1 MAAVVAAS
9 MAGGSVPA
17 SAIQSDQS
25 EAEGRFLTF
34 QGGFV
39 DIDDLAAINGAYSA
53 FPSEGGGVDNTPL
66 ELEVLNTLDIDLGNG
81 VKLFGDNGILALGA
95 LGQYANTAEDEAPFA
110 SSGLVG
116 EDGVIAVP
124 GDTPEENAYLD
135 LAPLLEAASLD
146 ELLSEARLELGAI
159 SSSATTDA
167 GEGPVGDYQIADG
180 KLILGSN
187 AVAGLSGALS
197 EALAEIS
204 DPINDLVGDGGVID
218 QTLNPVLDTLT
229 STLNSLLLGVGSVDD
244 LGVTATVDLDLQAA
258 LDSVLGQPLTSED
271 SAVTIDLSSGEIALD
286 LARLVQDTQ
295 GGDYDG
301 TLNNLPVDTEL
312 LGPDVIQAA
321 LDGVGEVLD
330 NVPALLINAVSDA
343 LDATEL
349 NIDIY
354 GEINGPLG
362 VNIGTV
368 SIILSG
374 TLGQFIDDDG
384 DAVEVDTSGTSVIG
398 LPVGDLVQPILS
410 IVTGTI
416 LPGLVSPIAD
426 AITDEGAL
434 DTIFRPIVEGV
445 NTALT
450 PVFGLV
456 SDNLLALTAN
466 VQEDPGNFVDERGYD
481 PDSFTQRALRI
492 TLLPNSPILQLSLAS
507 STIRPADVD
516 DDDDANANASA
527 SAAASANADD
537 DSNAAAE
544 AAAEAAAMADADTT
558 ASAAAD
564 ADASAAAQAAA
575 DEDASSDASTDAT
588 SEANAAAA
596 AAADAAAS
604 SEGDDDTNA
613 DSSAAADANAAAAS
627 EAAATAD
634 ASTDASA
641 SAAADSDVEGDTDV
655 DGDAS
660 DEGDS
665 DVDGDASDEGDSDV
679 DADAS
684 SDASAS
690 SASAS
695 SAAESDAAVDGVDV
709 EGDASAEGDPDE
721 TETSASSDSSVS
733 GGSADS
739 SGGGAGALP
748 GTGASANSAAVLG
761 AALLLLL
768 GATAL
773 VVTRRKKLQS

>member
-1 MAAVVAAS
+1 

-66 ELEVLNTLDIDLGNG
+66 ELEILNALDIDLGNG

-124 GDTPEENAYLD
+124 GDTPEESAYLD

-229 STLNSLLLGVGSVDD
+229 STLNSLLFGIGSIDD

-271 SAVTIDLSSGEIALD
+271 SAVTIDLSSGKIALH

-301 TLNNLPVDTEL
+301 TLNNLPVNTEL

-330 NVPALLINAVSDA
+330 NVPALLVNAVSDA
-343 LDATEL
+343 LDATDL

-362 VNIGTV
+362 LNIGTV
-368 SIILSG
+368 SIVLSG

-384 DAVEVDTSGTSVIG
+384 EAIDVDTSGTSIVG
-398 LPVGDLVQPILS
+398 LPVGDLLQPILS
-410 IVTGTI
+410 TVTGTI
-416 LPGLVSPIAD
+416 LPGLVGPIAD

-434 DTIFRPIVEGV
+434 DTVFRPIVEGV

-481 PDSFTQRALRI
+481 PDSFTQRALQL

-516 DDDDANANASA
+516 DDDDDDDANANASA
-527 SAAASANADD
+527 SASASADADD
-537 DSNAAAE
+537 DSNAAAQ
-544 AAAEAAAMADADTT
+544 AAAQAAATADADTT

-564 ADASAAAQAAA
+564 D
-575 DEDASSDASTDAT
+575 D
-588 SEANAAAA
+588 ANAAAA
-596 AAADAAAS
+596 VAADADASTEASVEANASASAAANAAAS

-613 DSSAAADANAAAAS
+613 DSSAASDANAAAAS
-627 EAAATAD
+627 EAAAIAD

-641 SAAADSDVEGDTDV
+641 SASADADSDVEGDTDV

-660 DEGDS
+660 DEGDT
-665 DVDGDASDEGDSDV
+665 DVDGDASDEGDTD
-679 DADAS
+679 DDGDAS
-684 SDASAS
+684 YKGDT
-690 SASAS
+690 
-695 SAAESDAAVDGVDV
+695 DV
-709 EGDASAEGDPDE
+709 EGEDSDEGDMYVDGQACE
-721 TETSASSDSSVS
+721 KEI
-733 GGSADS
+733 
-739 SGGGAGALP
+739 
-748 GTGASANSAAVLG
+748 
-761 AALLLLL
+761 
-768 GATAL
+768 
-773 VVTRRKKLQS
+773 

>member
-135 LAPLLEAASLD
+135 LTPLLEAASLE
-146 ELLSEARLELGAI
+146 ELLTEARLELGAI

-167 GEGPVGDYQIADG
+167 GEGPVGAYQIADG
-180 KLILGSN
+180 KLILGSS

-204 DPINDLVGDGGVID
+204 EPINDLVGDGGVID

-229 STLNSLLLGVGSVDD
+229 STLNSLLLGIGSVDD

-258 LDSVLGQPLTSED
+258 LDSVLAQPLTSED

-301 TLNNLPVDTEL
+301 TLNNLPVNTEL

-343 LDATEL
+343 LDATDL

-354 GEINGPLG
+354 GEINSLLG
-362 VNIGTV
+362 NIGTV

-384 DAVEVDTSGTSVIG
+384 DAVEVDTSGTSVVG
-398 LPVGDLVQPILS
+398 LPVGQLLQPILS
-410 IVTGTI
+410 TVTGTI

-466 VQEDPGNFVDERGYD
+466 VQEVPGNFVDERGYD

-627 EAAATAD
+627 EAAAIAD

-641 SAAADSDVEGDTDV
+641 SAAADSDVEGDTD
-655 DGDAS
+655 D
-660 DEGDS
+660 
-665 DVDGDASDEGDSDV
+665 DGDASDEGDSDV
-679 DADAS
+679 DADAN
-684 SDASAS
+684 ASAS

-721 TETSASSDSSVS
+721 SGTSASSDSSVS

-748 GTGASANSAAVLG
+748 GTGASANSAVVLG

>member
-1 MAAVVAAS
+1 
-9 MAGGSVPA
+9 
-17 SAIQSDQS
+17 
-25 EAEGRFLTF
+25 
-34 QGGFV
+34 
-39 DIDDLAAINGAYSA
+39 
-53 FPSEGGGVDNTPL
+53 
-66 ELEVLNTLDIDLGNG
+66 
-81 VKLFGDNGILALGA
+81 
-95 LGQYANTAEDEAPFA
+95 
-110 SSGLVG
+110 
-116 EDGVIAVP
+116 
-124 GDTPEENAYLD
+124 
-135 LAPLLEAASLD
+135 
-146 ELLSEARLELGAI
+146 
-159 SSSATTDA
+159 
-167 GEGPVGDYQIADG
+167 
-180 KLILGSN
+180 
-187 AVAGLSGALS
+187 
-197 EALAEIS
+197 
-204 DPINDLVGDGGVID
+204 
-218 QTLNPVLDTLT
+218 
-229 STLNSLLLGVGSVDD
+229 
-244 LGVTATVDLDLQAA
+244 
-258 LDSVLGQPLTSED
+258 
-271 SAVTIDLSSGEIALD
+271 
-286 LARLVQDTQ
+286 
-295 GGDYDG
+295 
-301 TLNNLPVDTEL
+301 DTEL

-481 PDSFTQRALRI
+481 PDSFTQRALRLA
-492 TLLPNSPILQLSLAS
+492 LLPNSPILQLSLAS
-507 STIRPADVD
+507 YTIRPADVD
-516 DDDDANANASA
+516 DDDAANAHA
-527 SAAASANADD
+527 
-537 DSNAAAE
+537 
-544 AAAEAAAMADADTT
+544 T

-564 ADASAAAQAAA
+564 ADASAAVQAAA

-634 ASTDASA
+634 AS
-641 SAAADSDVEGDTDV
+641 
-655 DGDAS
+655 
-660 DEGDS
+660 
-665 DVDGDASDEGDSDV
+665 
-679 DADAS
+679 
-684 SDASAS
+684 
-690 SASAS
+690 
-695 SAAESDAAVDGVDV
+695 
-709 EGDASAEGDPDE
+709 
-721 TETSASSDSSVS
+721 
-733 GGSADS
+733 
-739 SGGGAGALP
+739 
-748 GTGASANSAAVLG
+748 
-761 AALLLLL
+761 
-768 GATAL
+768 
-773 VVTRRKKLQS
+773 